1 MKDDVLQR
9 AMFAGNMATPVP
21 PTADGVGITSG
32 LDAPMPMPEAPPQ
45 QDMQQTLTG
54 LEQVGGMIQNMQQGV
69 DSAEDFESMMNAM
82 RSDEQPIEARRTEL
96 AGMVGNEDATATPE
110 SVLTLLQPTFEI
122 LETLEQSVPQGG
134 IGGMAPAM
142 GEDVSRETMM
152 PVPPMPPDFPSASSE
167 YIQAP
172 GTEEAMAR
180 MAMGEQPVN
189 RRFGTPNPYLKN
201 YLRKVTDNPPELIAI
216 PDETESIAEE
226 KIDRIPRIIGFDF
239 GQGDGGNF
247 VDSPNPEAQKKL
259 NLPHKFVYGTPPEL
273 VAQIDPETVSR
284 YADMYANQLRSRLG
298 DVDYGETNPEALF
311 EQQQKLLSPYLTD
324 PRTKEDILAEQQE
337 FFGTADQDALKTQT
351 GLALA
356 KYFSQVPG
364 EGTLLQNLVRPA
376 GAFAEDLSKITAQK
390 SALDRQAK
398 EFAYTTAQE
407 EKLAEKS
414 QNLQVMQ
421 GAIQQAISNAT
432 TKREAE
438 NLIDQKAVE
447 LGITLADNEKKVI
460 NENIKMGVQAN
471 LQSALLA
478 SKLYVKV
485 DDNGVM
491 SDPITVRRTQDGLRV
506 LDANGDLVDKVP
518 EGYVP
523 YQAGMGALPSSA
535 IKVKKVIPSI
545 LIPDNNSMYGFSSLP
560 GIVSEAGN
568 FYISRDGATRELAP
582 QGFKVGKPTDVF
594 KVEALKDGRVYMV
607 YKDGPYIGKKI
618 MVGLAR
624 MMADNSVP
632 SEANLQALNGSDPAL
647 LQENA
652 QKGGLKIDRV
662 GGTGYMH
669 QLKPAK
675 YKINKETG
683 KREYQSGDPLV
694 TNIGASFL
702 GTASVA
708 PEIYTAAQQKVITVE
723 QALTEG
729 ERILRI
735 LPFAMGP
742 ENTVKSIIGNNISMF
757 IPGGQDFATW
767 AGTEQAAQAITLF
780 GRNLVRALSL
790 NPKYPVA
797 EQNTIKDLNEDP
809 VKFFSNKKLGQV
821 RFQELLR
828 NMYNELAYSR
838 SILDS
843 TDVFYQNPA
852 PTGGKDNPFIYSTP
866 GHYEY
871 LTLAAARNGNI
882 KGTILRMTA
891 KEALDAG
898 VVSKST
904 IGDRQFIDLTVTGIN
919 PKTNKLEYI
928 ASK

>member
-9 AMFAGNMATPVP
+9 AMFAGNMAAPVP

-32 LDAPMPMPEAPPQ
+32 LDAPMPMPEPTPQ

-82 RSDEQPIEARRTEL
+82 RSDEQPIEARRAEL
-96 AGMVGNEDATATPE
+96 ASMVGKPDATATPE
-110 SVLTLLQPTFEI
+110 SVLTLLQPTFEM

-134 IGGMAPAM
+134 IGGMPVEADP
-142 GEDVSRETMM
+142 MM
-152 PVPPMPPDFPSASSE
+152 PAPPMPPDFPSASSE

-180 MAMGEQPVN
+180 IAMGEQPVN
-189 RRFGTPNPYLKN
+189 RRFGTPPLENPYLTKA
-201 YLRKVTDNPPELIAI
+201 RAQVFKMPMQSRIKG
-216 PDETESIAEE
+216 
-226 KIDRIPRIIGFDF
+226 KIDTVPRLLNFTY
-239 GQGDGGNF
+239 GQGGVGDLLAEQENTETPST
-247 VDSPNPEAQKKL
+247 VNL
-259 NLPHKFVYGTPPEL
+259 NLPNKFVYGTPPEL
-273 VAQIDPETVSR
+273 VAQIDPKTISK
-284 YADMYANQLRSRLG
+284 YASMYEKELKKRRG
-298 DVDYGETNPEALF
+298 DVNYGETDPAALF
-311 EQQQKLLSPYLTD
+311 AEQQKLLSPYLTD

-356 KYFSQVPG
+356 RYFSQVPG

-390 SALDRQAK
+390 AAMDRQAK

-407 EKLAEKS
+407 EKLAEKT

-421 GAIQQAISNAT
+421 GAITQAIANAT
-432 TKREAE
+432 TEREAE
-438 NLIDQKAVE
+438 DLIAQETVKM
-447 LGITLADNEKKVI
+447 GITLADDEKKVI

-471 LQSALLA
+471 LQSSLSA
-478 SKLYVKV
+478 SKLYVKI

-491 SDPITVRRTQDGLRV
+491 SDPITVRRTQDGLRT
-506 LDANGDLVDKVP
+506 LNANGDPVDKVP

-535 IKVKKVIPSI
+535 VKVKKVLPSI
-545 LIPDNNSMYGFSSLP
+545 LVPDNNSIYGFSSLP

-568 FYISRDGATRELAP
+568 FYISPDGATRQLAP
-582 QGFKVGKPTDVF
+582 AGFKVGKPTDVF

-624 MMADNSVP
+624 MANNSVP
-632 SEANLQALNGSDPAL
+632 SETQLQTLNGSDPAL

-652 QKGGLKIDRV
+652 KQGGFQIDRV
-662 GGTGYMH
+662 GGTSYMH

-675 YKINKETG
+675 YKINEETG

-708 PEIYTAAQQKVITVE
+708 PEIYTTAQQKVLTVE

-767 AGTEQAAQAITLF
+767 AGTEQAAQAVTLF

-838 SILDS
+838 SILDG
-843 TDVFYQNPA
+843 TDVLYQNPA
-852 PTGGKDNPFIYSTP
+852 PTGDKDNPFVYSTP

-882 KGTILRMTA
+882 KGTVLRMTA

-898 VVSKST
+898 VSKST
-904 IGDRQFIDLTVTGIN
+904 IGDRPFIDLTVTGIN
-919 PKTNKLEYI
+919 PKTNRLEFV

>member
-1 MKDDVLQR
+1 MKDNVLQR

-32 LDAPMPMPEAPPQ
+32 LDAPMPMPEPTPQ

-82 RSDEQPIEARRTEL
+82 RSDEQPIEARRAEL
-96 AGMVGNEDATATPE
+96 ASMVGKADATATPE
-110 SVLTLLQPTFEI
+110 SVLTLLQPTFEM

-134 IGGMAPAM
+134 IGGMPVEADP
-142 GEDVSRETMM
+142 MM
-152 PVPPMPPDFPSASSE
+152 PAPMPPDFPSASSE

-189 RRFGTPNPYLKN
+189 RYIGSPGAGERIQYGQQVYPYNIEPPAELDEKNPLGEKNILKN
-201 YLRKVTDNPPELIAI
+201 
-216 PDETESIAEE
+216 
-226 KIDRIPRIIGFDF
+226 
-239 GQGDGGNF
+239 
-247 VDSPNPEAQKKL
+247 L
-259 NLPHKFVYGTPPEL
+259 NLDKNFVYGTPPEL
-273 VAQIDPETVSR
+273 VAQINPETVSR

-298 DVDYGETNPEALF
+298 DVNYGETDPAALF
-311 EQQQKLLSPYLTD
+311 AKQQKLLSPYLTD
-324 PRTKEDILAEQQE
+324 PRTKENILAEQQE

-356 KYFSQVPG
+356 RYFSQVPG

-390 SALDRQAK
+390 AAMDRQAK

-438 NLIDQKAVE
+438 NQIDQKAVE

-471 LQSALLA
+471 LQASLLG
-478 SKLYVKV
+478 SELYVKI
-485 DDNGVM
+485 DENGVI
-491 SDPITVRRTQDGLRV
+491 SNPITVRRTQDGLRT
-506 LDANGDLVDKVP
+506 LNASGDLVDKVP

-523 YQAGMGALPSSA
+523 YKANMGALPSSA
-535 IKVKKVIPSI
+535 VKVKKVIPSI
-545 LIPDNNSMYGFSSLP
+545 LVPDNNSMYGFSSLP

-582 QGFKVGKPTDVF
+582 AGFKVGKPTDVF

-624 MMADNSVP
+624 TAENRVP
-632 SEANLQALNGSDPAL
+632 SETQLQTLNGSDPAL
-647 LQENA
+647 IEEKAEQ
-652 QKGGLKIDRV
+652 GGFQIDRV
-662 GGTGYMH
+662 SGTGYMH

-675 YKINKETG
+675 YKINEKTG
-683 KREYQSGDPLV
+683 KRQYASGDPLV

-708 PEIYTAAQQKVITVE
+708 PEIYTEAQQKVLTVE

-767 AGTEQAAQAITLF
+767 AGTEQAAQQMNLF
-780 GRNLVRALSL
+780 GRRLVRALL
-790 NPKYPVA
+790 INPKAPMA
-797 EQNTIKDLNEDP
+797 EQNVIDNLRENP
-809 VKFFSNKKLGQV
+809 VEFFSNKDLGQV

-828 NMYNELAYSR
+828 DMYNELAYNR
-838 SILDS
+838 SILDG
-843 TDVFYQNPA
+843 TDVLYQNPA

-898 VVSKST
+898 VVSKSK
-904 IGDRQFIDLTVTGIN
+904 IGDRSFVDLTVTGID

-928 ASK
+928 DSK